1 MNPGQKM
8 YDTDGNQICLFPLP
22 FLIVTQWNGVNTYSH
37 CCGHP
42 VDYGTYGEPH
52 PVYAPFDCHLVR
64 NTGTAAHTLMYCSD
78 KPVVTPSGLQWVTI
92 QLTHASNPPY
102 LNSAK
107 QGDLIYYSGKAGA
120 AAVHLHMDQTFVKD
134 ANWYACG
141 LTCSGG
147 MTGYQMNGSVN
158 PNEVFYVNDTNIIDG
173 DGKTWYTYTGP
184 TPPDPD
190 DPDPPAPPDPG
201 PGQSDGEFKWW
212 LAKQLFKR
220 RNNM

>member
-8 YDTDGNQICLFPLP
+8 YDSDGNQVCLFPLP
-22 FLIVTQWNGVNTYSH
+22 FLIVTQWNGPNTYSH

-42 VDYGTYGEPH
+42 VDYGTYQEPH

-78 KPVVTPSGLQWVTI
+78 TKVRTPSGLQWVSI
-92 QLTHASNPPY
+92 QLTHAKEPPY
-102 LNSAK
+102 LQNAK

-120 AAVHLHMDQTFVKD
+120 AVVHLHMDQTFVKD

-141 LTCSGG
+141 LICNGG
-147 MTGYQMNGSVN
+147 MTGMQMNGSVN
-158 PNEVFYVNDTNIIDG
+158 PNDVFYVNDTTLVDTGGHTWLTYDG
-173 DGKTWYTYTGP
+173 PGPEPP
-184 TPPDPD
+184 TPPEP
-190 DPDPPAPPDPG
+190 PEPPAPVSG
-201 PGQSDGEFKWW
+201 GNFKWW
-212 LAKQLFKR
+212 MARLLLYR